1 MFVADQTPHIS
12 MVNFGLKFLNQKTP
26 VFVGYDRLSSRMNVT
41 FVYCEMEKIKRGHY
55 RVTYHE
61 ITPTNQKFEPYE
73 VVKKFHQNLEKTINK
88 NPDNWLWSH
97 RKWKYKDAIKHYD
110 E

>member
-1 MFVADQTPHIS
+1 
-12 MVNFGLKFLNQKTP
+12 
-26 VFVGYDRLSSRMNVT
+26 
-41 FVYCEMEKIKRGHY
+41 
-55 RVTYHE
+55 
-61 ITPTNQKFEPYE
+61 YE

-97 RKWKYKDAIKHYD
+97 RRWKYKDSIKHFD